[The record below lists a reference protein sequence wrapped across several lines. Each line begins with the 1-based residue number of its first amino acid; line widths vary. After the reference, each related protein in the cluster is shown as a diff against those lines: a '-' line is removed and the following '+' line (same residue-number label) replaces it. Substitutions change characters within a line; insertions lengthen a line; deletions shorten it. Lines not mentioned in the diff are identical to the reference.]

1 METGDFLKVL
11 LIIPAYNEEKNIVK
25 TVAGVREYSKKCDFE
40 LDYIVIN
47 DGSRDNTYN
56 VCKEN
61 NIKCINLIRN
71 LGIGGAVQTGYKF
84 ASIKD
89 YDIAVQYDGD
99 GQHDVNS
106 LADLIEPIISGQAD
120 FTVGSRFVENRENFK
135 STAMRRFGIKI
146 LSLTLKMFAGVKI
159 LDCTSGYR
167 AASKEVIKMLAESY
181 PSDYPEP
188 ESLVQIK
195 KKGFSIK
202 EISVNMFER
211 EDGVSSIR
219 AWKSIYYMIKV
230 TIAIIIASFKKGG
243 I

>member
-1 METGDFLKVL
+1 MKVL

-25 TVAGVREYSKKCDFE
+25 TVSAVEEYRKNCGFE

-47 DGSRDNTYN
+47 DGSKDNTYL

-61 NIKCINLIRN
+61 NINCINLIRN
-71 LGIGGAVQTGYKF
+71 LGIGGAVQTGYKL
-84 ASIKD
+84 ADIKN

-99 GQHDVNS
+99 GQHDINS
-106 LADLIEPIISGQAD
+106 LENLIEPIILGQAD
-120 FTVGSRFVENRENFK
+120 FTVGSRFIEKKKNFK
-135 STAMRRFGIKI
+135 STVMRRFGIKI
-146 LSLTLKMFAGVKI
+146 LSIALRLFARVKI

-167 AASKEVIKMLAESY
+167 AASKEVIKMLAERY

-195 KKGFSIK
+195 KKGFRIK

-219 AWKSIYYMIKV
+219 AWKSVYYMIKV
-230 TIAIIIASFKKGG
+230 SIAIVIASFQKG
-243 I
+243 

>member
-1 METGDFLKVL
+1 M
-11 LIIPAYNEEKNIVK
+11 IIPAYNEEKNIVK
-25 TVAGVREYSKKCDFE
+25 TVIGVKEYSKKCNFE

-47 DGSRDNTYN
+47 DGSKDSTYK

-71 LGIGGAVQTGYKF
+71 LGIGGAVQTGYKL

-99 GQHDVNS
+99 GQHDINS
-106 LADLIEPIISGQAD
+106 LADLIEPIVSGQAE
-120 FTVGSRFVENRENFK
+120 FTVGSRFIEKRENFK
-135 STAMRRFGIKI
+135 STLMRRFGIKV
-146 LSLTLKMFAGVKI
+146 LSLSLKLFCGVKI

-167 AASKEVIKMLAESY
+167 AASKDVINMLAVSY
-181 PSDYPEP
+181 PFDYPEP

-195 KKGFSIK
+195 KCGFSIK

-211 EDGVSSIR
+211 EDGVSSIS

-230 TIAIIIASFKKGG
+230 TIAIIIASFKKGEV
-243 I
+243 